1 MTSKAKDSY
10 GSEAVEP
17 GAETQ
22 EQDRLPGATREDKI
36 TRRAYE
42 IYLQRGSEHG
52 RDLEDWFQA
61 ERELT
66 TDQSRAAGE

>member
-17 GAETQ
+17 GGESL
-22 EQDRLPGATREDKI
+22 EQDRLPDSAHRDKI
-36 TRRAYE
+36 RRRAYE
-42 IYLQRGSEHG
+42 IYLERGSEPG
-52 RDLEDWFQA
+52 RDLEDWLRA

-66 TDQSRAAGE
+66 MDKSKAAGE